1 MAGVSAERKNKPQSF
16 WTPKLCATRWKRHQT
31 SRADRVIGATPS
43 VQAAI
48 AILLALL
55 AAEVVPVPSDP
66 GLYFLSPRGLTRIE
80 ARTVSLASEG
90 NKLTSTATLGV
101 MKRGRV
107 TAEIVGATAEHKVTS
122 APVFYYRTAAGSD
135 AARSGAADLVLVR
148 LKRKRDRR
156 RFEIGTQSDWKA
168 SAGISLRSQVD
179 FSKKQ
184 VESGLYKLIPA
195 QDLEPGEYGFYV
207 FRGNDLPG
215 IIYDF
220 AVD

>member
-1 MAGVSAERKNKPQSF
+1 M
-16 WTPKLCATRWKRHQT
+16 
-31 SRADRVIGATPS
+31 
-43 VQAAI
+43 QAVI
-48 AILLALL
+48 AILFALL
-55 AAEVVPVPSDP
+55 AVEAVPVPSDP
-66 GLYFLSPRGLTRIE
+66 GLYVLGPQGLTRIE

-90 NKLTSTATLGV
+90 SHLASTATLGV
-101 MKRGRV
+101 RGRGRV

-122 APVFYYRTAAGSD
+122 APVFYYRTPPGSD
-135 AARSGAADLVLVR
+135 AARSGPADLVLVR

-156 RFEIGTQSDWKA
+156 RFEIGSQGDWKA
-168 SAGISLRSQVD
+168 SAGISLRAQVD

-215 IIYDF
+215 LIYDF
-220 AVD
+220 SVD

>member
-1 MAGVSAERKNKPQSF
+1 
-16 WTPKLCATRWKRHQT
+16 
-31 SRADRVIGATPS
+31 

-48 AILLALL
+48 SILLVLL
-55 AAEVVPVPSDP
+55 AAEAVPVPSDP
-66 GLYFLSPRGLTRIE
+66 GLYFLAPGGLTRIE

-135 AARSGAADLVLVR
+135 AARVGPADLVLVK
-148 LKRKRDRR
+148 LKSKHDRR
-156 RFEIGTQSDWKA
+156 RFQISSQSDWKA

-220 AVD
+220 AVEY

>member
-1 MAGVSAERKNKPQSF
+1 MHAVV
-16 WTPKLCATRWKRHQT
+16 T
-31 SRADRVIGATPS
+31 
-43 VQAAI
+43 
-48 AILLALL
+48 ILLALL
-55 AAEVVPVPSDP
+55 AAEAVPVPSDP
-66 GLYFLSPRGLTRIE
+66 GLYFLEPRGLTRIE
-80 ARTVSLASEG
+80 ARTVSLAPEG
-90 NKLTSTATLGV
+90 SRLTTTATLGV
-101 MKRGRV
+101 RGRGRV

-122 APVFYYRTAAGSD
+122 TPVFYYRTAAGSD
-135 AARSGAADLVLVR
+135 AARSGLADLVLIR

-156 RFEIGTQSDWKA
+156 RFEIGAQSEWKA

-220 AVD
+220 SVD

>member
-1 MAGVSAERKNKPQSF
+1 
-16 WTPKLCATRWKRHQT
+16 
-31 SRADRVIGATPS
+31 VIGVTPT
-43 VQAAI
+43 VQAVI

-55 AAEVVPVPSDP
+55 ATDAIQVPSDP
-66 GLYFLSPRGLTRIE
+66 GLYVLRPQGLTRIE

-107 TAEIVGATAEHKVTS
+107 TAEIVGPTAEHKVTS

-135 AARSGAADLVLVR
+135 AARAGPADLVLVK
-148 LKRKRDRR
+148 LKRKHDRR
-156 RFEIGTQSDWKA
+156 RFEISTQSEWKA

-179 FSKKQ
+179 FYKKQ
-184 VESGLYKLIPA
+184 VESGLYKLIPT
-195 QDLEPGEYGFYV
+195 QDLEPGEYGFYL
-207 FRGNDLPG
+207 FRGSDLPG